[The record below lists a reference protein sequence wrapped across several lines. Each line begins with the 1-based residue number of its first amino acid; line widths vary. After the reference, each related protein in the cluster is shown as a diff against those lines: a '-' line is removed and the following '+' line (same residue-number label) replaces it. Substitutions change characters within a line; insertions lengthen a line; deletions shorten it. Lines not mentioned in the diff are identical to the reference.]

1 MFLHFVAFLHTRQQ
15 KTYQGPQK
23 WTLVGSMTLQFTQ
36 HGPLLNLIIFHLF
49 QAVHS
54 FSGPLS
60 IMEDLF
66 GPCGTKLVYKEPSLT
81 FMVQKRNPQMDLLWT
96 IESTKY
102 QRL

>member
-1 MFLHFVAFLHTRQQ
+1 MHEARVKQNQQ
-15 KTYQGPQK
+15 IRTPVYPDDH
-23 WTLVGSMTLQFTQ
+23 LESYCDL
-36 HGPLLNLIIFHLF
+36 PLYIL
-49 QAVHS
+49 
-54 FSGPLS
+54 
-60 IMEDLF
+60 EDLF